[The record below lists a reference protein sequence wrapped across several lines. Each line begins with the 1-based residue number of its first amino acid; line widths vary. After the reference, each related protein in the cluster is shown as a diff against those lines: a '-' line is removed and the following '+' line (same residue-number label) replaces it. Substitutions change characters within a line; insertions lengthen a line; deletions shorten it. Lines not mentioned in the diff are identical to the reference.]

1 MKRNYSIIVVFG
13 IVILFFIQLAGT
25 LVAINKSLSTDQT
38 PGVVLAT
45 YSSARIRVVKQQ
57 L

>member
-25 LVAINKSLSTDQT
+25 LVAINKSLSTNQT
-38 PGVVLAT
+38 LGVVLAT

>member
-38 PGVVLAT
+38 LGVLHANLPA
-45 YSSARIRVVKQQ
+45 SSF
-57 L
+57 

>member
-13 IVILFFIQLAGT
+13 IVILFFIQLAYT

-38 PGVVLAT
+38 LGVVPAT
-45 YSSARIRVVKQQ
+45 YSSARIRVINQQ
-57 L
+57 I